1 MWRIRKLVPGDVPGV
16 LLLQSSCP
24 EIAQWTAA
32 DYEQVAGGDMAGWV
46 AEDDDGIA
54 GFLVARTL
62 GRETEILNIAVRPDA
77 RRRGVGSNLLT
88 EAVVWSTGLRAETV
102 LLEVRESNTLAT
114 RFYERH
120 GFRVAGR
127 RRGYYATPAEDALLL
142 DLPL

>member
-16 LLLQSSCP
+16 LLLQSSCR

-32 DYEQVAGGDMAGWV
+32 DYKQVAGGDMAGWV
-46 AEDDDGIA
+46 AEEDDGIA

-62 GRETEILNIAVRPDA
+62 GREAEILNIAVRPDA
-77 RRRGVGSNLLT
+77 RRRGVGSNLLV
-88 EAVVWSTGLRAETV
+88 EAVVWSTDLRAERV
-102 LLEVRESNTLAT
+102 LLEVRESNTSAIG
-114 RFYERH
+114 FYERQ

-142 DLPL
+142 ELPL